1 MTEFLMPSLGADMDE
16 GTVLEWLVKPGDV
29 VAKGDLVAVVD
40 TSKAAV
46 DIETFQGGVVQEILV
61 PPGQKVPVG
70 TPLALLAAPG
80 ETAPAA
86 AARQPEET
94 APAAAREPEEHLASP
109 VVRRFA
115 RSSGVDLAGVHG
127 TGAHGRITHQD
138 VQRAAD
144 TTGSRRRVSPYARRR
159 ARELGVDPA
168 DLTALGAPGPVSA
181 ADGEAAAA
189 ARPDVTPPPAA
200 TRTAA
205 PTAPAATAAA
215 AAADRTAA
223 MRRAIA
229 TLMARSKRE
238 IPHYYLTET
247 FDLSAAQAWLRDH
260 NAGRPVGDRLV
271 MAALLAKATA
281 LAARQVPAVNGYW
294 EDDAFRPAE
303 SVHLGIAVSLRGGGL
318 VTPAIHDAADLALPD
333 LMAALRDVV
342 ERARRGVLHRAEL
355 TDGTLTMTNL
365 GERGAESVLGV
376 IFPPQ
381 VALVGFGR
389 VVERAVAVDGLVGA
403 RPTVRASLSGDH
415 RAGDGH
421 VGGTYLAAIGEMLER
436 PEDL

>member
-181 ADGEAAAA
+181 ADVEAAAA
-189 ARPDVTPPPAA
+189 ARPDVTPPSAA

-205 PTAPAATAAA
+205 PTAPAATA

-229 TLMARSKRE
+229 TLMALSKRE

>member
-1 MTEFLMPSLGADMDE
+1 
-16 GTVLEWLVKPGDV
+16 
-29 VAKGDLVAVVD
+29 
-40 TSKAAV
+40 
-46 DIETFQGGVVQEILV
+46 
-61 PPGQKVPVG
+61 
-70 TPLALLAAPG
+70 
-80 ETAPAA
+80 
-86 AARQPEET
+86 
-94 APAAAREPEEHLASP
+94 
-109 VVRRFA
+109 VRRFA

-181 ADGEAAAA
+181 ADVEAAAA
-189 ARPDVTPPPAA
+189 ARPDVTPPSAA

>member
-16 GTVLEWLVKPGDV
+16 GTVLEWLVEPGDV

-80 ETAPAA
+80 ETVPAA
-86 AARQPEET
+86 AREPEET
-94 APAAAREPEEHLASP
+94 APAAAAREHEEHLASP

-181 ADGEAAAA
+181 ADVEAAAA

-205 PTAPAATAAA
+205 PTAPAATA

>member
-86 AARQPEET
+86 AARQPGKT

-181 ADGEAAAA
+181 ADVEAAAA
-189 ARPDVTPPPAA
+189 ARPDVTPPSAA

-205 PTAPAATAAA
+205 PTAPAATA

>member
-16 GTVLEWLVKPGDV
+16 GTVLEWLVEPGDV

-168 DLTALGAPGPVSA
+168 DLTALGSPGPVSA
-181 ADGEAAAA
+181 ADVEAAAA
-189 ARPDVTPPPAA
+189 ARPDVTPPSAA

-223 MRRAIA
+223 KRRAIA